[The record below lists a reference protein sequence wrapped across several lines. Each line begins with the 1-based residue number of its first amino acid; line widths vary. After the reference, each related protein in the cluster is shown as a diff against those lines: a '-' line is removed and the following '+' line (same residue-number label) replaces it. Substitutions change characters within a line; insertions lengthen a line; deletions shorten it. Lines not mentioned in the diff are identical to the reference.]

1 MSQLEKCVI
10 RMWVRGMFQIS
21 WGVDVMGWVEPSF
34 PLLAKSL
41 VSHYLTLWR
50 YEEEVTLRT
59 TAENE
64 LVKIKQVSRSACGIV
79 AWESGSPQGISMPL
93 FS

>member
-1 MSQLEKCVI
+1 M
-10 RMWVRGMFQIS
+10 RGMFQIS
-21 WGVDVMGWVEPSF
+21 WGVDVMGRVEPSF
-34 PLLAKSL
+34 SLLAKSL

-64 LVKIKQVSRSACGIV
+64 LVKIKQVRSACGIV

>member
-1 MSQLEKCVI
+1 
-10 RMWVRGMFQIS
+10 
-21 WGVDVMGWVEPSF
+21 MGQVEPSF

-41 VSHYLTLWR
+41 VSNSLPLWR
-50 YEEEVTLRT
+50 YEEEVALKT

-64 LVKIKQVSRSACGIV
+64 FVKIKQVSRSAWGIV
-79 AWESGSPQGISMPL
+79 AWESGSPQGIGMPL

>member
-1 MSQLEKCVI
+1 
-10 RMWVRGMFQIS
+10 MFQIS
-21 WGVDVMGWVEPSF
+21 WGLDVMGQVEPSF

-41 VSHYLTLWR
+41 VSNSLPLWR
-50 YEEEVTLRT
+50 YEEEVALKT

-64 LVKIKQVSRSACGIV
+64 FVKIKQVSRSAWGIV
-79 AWESGSPQGISMPL
+79 AWESGSPQGIGMPL